1 MTGLNSQ
8 NNENSQNSVNF
19 SSNSQENSQN
29 SATPSLRASEASVA
43 IHNGKGDFKAVD
55 CHENPNGF
63 SRNDELNSQNTTQSN
78 PQKSAPKLALVV
90 PCYNEE
96 AVIAQSYKVL
106 NAKIQALISQ
116 HKIAQDSFI
125 CFVDDGS
132 KDKTCEIL
140 LALKSGLKSPLG
152 DSFAQSFHPASLRRM
167 SNTPHSQGETI
178 AQSNTAN
185 SIILEKNSQNT
196 TQNSQANKS
205 PSLASVDFNQKS
217 PSLAEGDLGGGLL
230 KNSQNGKNSRN
241 SLNLNLNSQE
251 NSSILQDKSVEN
263 SNNATNTHPQT
274 PSAREGAL
282 NEANSTFARKGALPL
297 ANATSQS
304 KGDFKAVDC
313 HENPSGFSRN
323 DELDENSQIN
333 SQTHATP
340 KTADTTPQTHAT
352 QTTAQNS
359 QTNSQNGEN
368 SQTATQNTPQNS
380 ATQTTQAT
388 QTQAPHKVLK
398 LSRNYGQQ
406 NALLAGLDFVKD
418 KCDCVVSIDGDLQ
431 QDINAVDEMLAN
443 FQSGADIVYGVRK
456 AYTHESIL
464 KKYTSFAFY
473 KFMQLLGVN
482 ILNNHIEYRL
492 MSARAVC
499 KLLEFSEVNLFLRGI
514 VPLLGYKSAVVHYEQ
529 FARFAGDTKYSFVKL
544 FSLAWDAITSF
555 SVVPLRLMSIL
566 GVVLFGFAV
575 IYGFYA
581 LYMRLFTDT
590 PISGWTST
598 VLLLLFFGGVQF
610 LGLGIMGEYIGK
622 IYAEV
627 KRRPR
632 YIVESVL

>member
-1 MTGLNSQ
+1 MQ
-8 NNENSQNSVNF
+8 NLKNNGENSQNSVNF
-19 SSNSQENSQN
+19 SSNSQENSQTNKSPSLASVDFNQKSPSLAEGDLGGGLLKNSQNDKNSLNLKENSQISQDKGVGNSQNAEFTHPQTPSAREGALPFDNTTPQIHATQN
-29 SATPSLRASEASVA
+29 SATPSLRASIASVA
-43 IHNGKGDFKAVD
+43 IHENKATLQKKD
-55 CHENPNGF
+55 CHDFANAK

-78 PQKSAPKLALVV
+78 PQKSTPKLALVV

-132 KDKTCEIL
+132 RDKTCEIL
-140 LALKSGLKSPLG
+140 LALKNGS
-152 DSFAQSFHPASLRRM
+152 
-167 SNTPHSQGETI
+167 
-178 AQSNTAN
+178 
-185 SIILEKNSQNT
+185 
-196 TQNSQANKS
+196 
-205 PSLASVDFNQKS
+205 KS

-230 KNSQNGKNSRN
+230 KNSQNDINSKN
-241 SLNLNLNSQE
+241 SLNLKSNSQISQ
-251 NSSILQDKSVEN
+251 NDNFANAKS
-263 SNNATNTHPQT
+263 THPQT

-282 NEANSTFARKGALPL
+282 NSA
-297 ANATSQS
+297 
-304 KGDFKAVDC
+304 
-313 HENPSGFSRN
+313 
-323 DELDENSQIN
+323 
-333 SQTHATP
+333 
-340 KTADTTPQTHAT
+340 
-352 QTTAQNS
+352 
-359 QTNSQNGEN
+359 
-368 SQTATQNTPQNS
+368 QNTPQNS
-380 ATQTTQAT
+380 ATQATQAT

-398 LSRNYGQQ
+398 LSRNYGHQ

-418 KCDCVVSIDGDLQ
+418 KCDCVVSMDCDLQ
-431 QDINAVDEMLAN
+431 DDINALDAMLSS

-456 AYTHESIL
+456 ARDKDTAF
-464 KKYTSFAFY
+464 KKYTALAFY
-473 KFMQLLGVN
+473 KLMQNMGVKM
-482 ILNNHIEYRL
+482 LYNHADYRL

-514 VPLLGYKSAVVHYEQ
+514 VPLLGYKSAVVHYERAARLAGQ
-529 FARFAGDTKYSFVKL
+529 SKYPLGKMLSFAFDG
-544 FSLAWDAITSF
+544 ITSF

-632 YIVESVL
+632 YIVDEIL

>member
-1 MTGLNSQ
+1 MAGLNSQ
-8 NNENSQNSVNF
+8 NGVNSL
-19 SSNSQENSQN
+19 SNSQENSQANKSPSLASVDFNQKSPSLAEGDLGGGLLKN
-29 SATPSLRASEASVA
+29 SQTDKNLKNSLNLNLNSQENSNILLDKGVGNSQNAEFTHPQTPSAREGALSLDNATSQ
-43 IHNGKGDFKAVD
+43 GKGALPLANATSQGKDSLNSMD
-55 CHENPNGF
+55 CHDFANAK
-63 SRNDELNSQNTTQSN
+63 SRNDELNSQNTTQN
-78 PQKSAPKLALVV
+78 AAQKSAPKLALVV

-140 LALKSGLKSPLG
+140 LALKNGLNSPLG

-196 TQNSQANKS
+196 TQNSQENSQAN
-205 PSLASVDFNQKS
+205 KS

-230 KNSQNGKNSRN
+230 KNSQNDKNLKN
-241 SLNLNLNSQE
+241 SLNLKSNSQISQ
-251 NSSILQDKSVEN
+251 NDNFANAKS
-263 SNNATNTHPQT
+263 THPQT

-282 NEANSTFARKGALPL
+282 NS
-297 ANATSQS
+297 
-304 KGDFKAVDC
+304 
-313 HENPSGFSRN
+313 
-323 DELDENSQIN
+323 
-333 SQTHATP
+333 
-340 KTADTTPQTHAT
+340 
-352 QTTAQNS
+352 AQNS
-359 QTNSQNGEN
+359 NTPQNP
-368 SQTATQNTPQNS
+368 SIPQNTPQNS
-380 ATQTTQAT
+380 ATQATQAT

-398 LSRNYGQQ
+398 LSRNYGHQ

-431 QDINAVDEMLAN
+431 QDINAVDEMLAS

-456 AYTHESIL
+456 AYTHESTL

-473 KFMQLLGVN
+473 KLMQNMGVKM
-482 ILNNHIEYRL
+482 LYNHADYRL

-499 KLLEFSEVNLFLRGI
+499 KLLEFGEVNLFLRGI

-529 FARFAGDTKYSFVKL
+529 TARLAGQSKYPLGKMLSFAFDG
-544 FSLAWDAITSF
+544 ITSF